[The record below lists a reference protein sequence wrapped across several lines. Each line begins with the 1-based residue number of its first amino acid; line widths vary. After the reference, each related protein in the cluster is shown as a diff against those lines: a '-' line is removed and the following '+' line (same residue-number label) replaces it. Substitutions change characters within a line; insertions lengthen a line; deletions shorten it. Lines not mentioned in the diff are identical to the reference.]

1 MDIKVDKHTVI
12 VFDLD
17 DTLYNEIEYLKSAY
31 RHIASLIDS
40 ENSLPLYREMFAMYR
55 NNENVFAYL
64 SETYNVEKE
73 YLINVYRNH
82 IPELQLFEGIGELIK
97 AIIEKQGKLAI
108 ITDGR
113 VKTQMAKIEAL
124 GIKDFFS
131 KIVIS
136 EAVGSEKPA
145 ALNYKSVE
153 AALPANKYYY
163 IGDNVKKDFVTAN
176 AIGWQTIGLID
187 NGLNIHNQST
197 KDIEDRYLPHSL
209 IQNYKEIHIV

>member
-40 ENSLPLYREMFAMYR
+40 ENSLSLYREMFAMYR
-55 NNENVFAYL
+55 NGENVFAYL

-97 AIIEKQGKLAI
+97 AIIVKQGKL
-108 ITDGR
+108 
-113 VKTQMAKIEAL
+113 L
-124 GIKDFFS
+124 LF
-131 KIVIS
+131 
-136 EAVGSEKPA
+136 
-145 ALNYKSVE
+145 
-153 AALPANKYYY
+153 
-163 IGDNVKKDFVTAN
+163 
-176 AIGWQTIGLID
+176 
-187 NGLNIHNQST
+187 
-197 KDIEDRYLPHSL
+197 
-209 IQNYKEIHIV
+209 